1 MRSPGSEDSMSLIS
15 SRLTSE
21 NLGLL
26 QSFLTLSCLFGDNDL
41 LLGLGAFGGGSGS
54 DTAIS
59 LSEGVSLVSSLLA
72 ESSSLLKSFPSS
84 SLGFIAGFSLSS
96 SRTSET
102 LLSAGIGE

>member
-26 QSFLTLSCLFGDNDL
+26 QSFLTLSCLFGDSDL
-41 LLGLGAFGGGSGS
+41 LLGLDAFGGGSGS
-54 DTAIS
+54 DTVFS
-59 LSEGVSLVSSLLA
+59 LSEVVSLVTSLLA
-72 ESSSLLKSFPSS
+72 ESSSLLKCFRSS
-84 SLGFIAGFSLSS
+84 SLAGFSSTS
-96 SRTSET
+96 SRTSGT